1 MYKPGKCVRVP
12 EGVNGDQ
19 LARIFLKYTDEHPEN
34 LHLSASVSV
43 WNASLYTFPCH

>member
-1 MYKPGKCVRVP
+1 MYKLGRWICVP

-34 LHLSASVSV
+34 LHLSGSVSV
-43 WNASLYTFPCH
+43 WNALLYTFPCH